1 MMDRDVIEKLVQEV
15 LEEKLAPM
23 VKATVADMVDFGDLK
38 IAVERDEDDY
48 DDDDDDDYD
57 EEYDDEEDDGSPSS
71 NN

>member
-1 MMDRDVIEKLVQEV
+1 MAMLDRDVIEKLVQEV

-48 DDDDDDDYD
+48 DDDDDYD
-57 EEYDDEEDDGSPSS
+57 EEYDGEEDDGSPSS